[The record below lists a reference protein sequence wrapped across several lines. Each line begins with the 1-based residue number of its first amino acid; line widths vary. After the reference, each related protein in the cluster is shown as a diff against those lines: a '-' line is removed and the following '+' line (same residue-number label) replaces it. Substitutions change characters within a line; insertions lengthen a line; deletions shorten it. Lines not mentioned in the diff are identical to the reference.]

1 MQILKLRKEDLK
13 RAYEVLKELRTT
25 LEYEEFIETLEI
37 MQDKQNYTM
46 FGLWDK
52 GEIQSYAG
60 VEIQTNLYWKRHLF
74 IHDLVT
80 KSSSRD
86 NGYGKQMIDFLND
99 YAKMHKCENIA
110 LTSGSQRK
118 DAHRFYEREGFD
130 KPGFVFLKY
139 LDIKKD

>member
-37 MQDKQNYTM
+37 MQDEQKYTM
-46 FGLWDK
+46 FGLWDN

-60 VEIQTNLYWKRHLF
+60 VEIQTNLYWKKHLF

-80 KSSSRD
+80 KYSSRGR
-86 NGYGKQMIDFLND
+86 GYGKQMIDFLSD
-99 YAKMHKCENIA
+99 YAQMHKCENIA
-110 LTSGSQRK
+110 LTSGSQREN
-118 DAHRFYEREGFD
+118 AHRFYEREGFYR
-130 KPGFVFLKY
+130 PGFVFLKQ
-139 LDIKKD
+139 